1 MDTTPI
7 TRAEHEEFAKRIEEN
22 KTRTDRRL
30 ELLEESMRQFNNLA
44 ISVEKLATN
53 MEQMATEQKQQNDK
67 LEKLEGRDG
76 EKWRSIAGYVV
87 TAVIGILVGFVFKQ
101 LGM

>member
-1 MDTTPI
+1 MNATPI

-76 EKWRSIAGYVV
+76 ERWRSIVGYAI
-87 TAVIGILVGFVFKQ
+87 TAIVGILIGFVFKRM
-101 LGM
+101 GM

>member
-76 EKWRSIAGYVV
+76 ERWRSIVGYAI
-87 TAVIGILVGFVFKQ
+87 TAIVGILIGFVFKRM
-101 LGM
+101 GM